1 MGIIFE
7 YNKDTYVLRW
17 NQHFNELQSPALF
30 PHQTS
35 FKRDQNLKMQGS
47 DIDGL
52 KTFFKIVQKG
62 NLKKLIS
69 LGFFLFI
76 GVLIESFGL
85 GLLYPI
91 FKSLMNQENTSFF
104 GIELELISVPFLLGL
119 VGVIYLLKTIYLTI
133 LTIQQKKEISL

>member
-1 MGIIFE
+1 
-7 YNKDTYVLRW
+7 
-17 NQHFNELQSPALF
+17 
-30 PHQTS
+30 
-35 FKRDQNLKMQGS
+35 MQGS

-85 GLLYPI
+85 V
-91 FKSLMNQENTSFF
+91 F
-104 GIELELISVPFLLGL
+104 LIQ
-119 VGVIYLLKTIYLTI
+119 YLNH
-133 LTIQQKKEISL
+133 

>member
-1 MGIIFE
+1 
-7 YNKDTYVLRW
+7 
-17 NQHFNELQSPALF
+17 
-30 PHQTS
+30 
-35 FKRDQNLKMQGS
+35 MQGS

-91 FKSLMNQENTSFF
+91 FKSLINQEITSF
-104 GIELELISVPFLLGL
+104 LLIVFSRV
-119 VGVIYLLKTIYLTI
+119 
-133 LTIQQKKEISL
+133 